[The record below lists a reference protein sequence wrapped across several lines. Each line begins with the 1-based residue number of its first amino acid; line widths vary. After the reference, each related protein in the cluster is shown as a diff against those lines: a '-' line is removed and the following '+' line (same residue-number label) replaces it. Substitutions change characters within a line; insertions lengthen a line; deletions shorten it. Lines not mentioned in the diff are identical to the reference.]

1 MAGGMEINPV
11 ANFNVNGDKLSQ
23 SWVRWH
29 RSFELY
35 ATGKAITDKK
45 QKKALLLHCAG
56 LDVQDIFF
64 TLEEEEGDDD
74 YAKCVATLKKY
85 FSSKVNFSVERYNF
99 RSIRQSDTETV
110 DQYITRLK
118 QQVVLCDFNDPDAQI
133 RDQII
138 EKCKSHKLRTRLL
151 EQGPGLTLD
160 NVRTIA
166 RTLESAEKQAKEL
179 EGTSHVENVNKIRQK
194 PVPSSSSSGGGYYS
208 NPQGGVRPKQ
218 NLGRTS
224 VCFRCGKA
232 GHFGKDANCPAKG
245 KTCYKCGKKDHF
257 GKVCKTKQRNSNSRS
272 YRPQMKGK
280 VRYVDQE
287 NYDSGSEYAFIVNE
301 KDSNENIEIKVGGVE
316 LSVIIDSGA
325 SVNVISNAVWE
336 KLKENKIK
344 CKSEKSDKKLYAYG
358 SKTPLSVMG
367 KFSCNVCLKSRDQR
381 QNSDADFYVVDGNN
395 PSLLGKN
402 TAVELG
408 VLKLGI
414 NVILENINDEY
425 KDLFQ
430 GVGKLEN
437 FKLKLHIDS
446 GVEPVAQQMYR
457 IPFTLR
463 DKVDKKLQELESQDI
478 IEKVNSPTPWVSPVI
493 VVPKPNGDIR
503 LCVDM
508 RVANKAINR
517 ERHPIPTV
525 NEIL

>member
-166 RTLESAEKQAKEL
+166 RTLESAQKQAKEL
-179 EGTSHVENVNKIRQK
+179 EGISHVENVNK
-194 PVPSSSSSGGGYYS
+194 
-208 NPQGGVRPKQ
+208 N
-218 NLGRTS
+218 
-224 VCFRCGKA
+224 
-232 GHFGKDANCPAKG
+232 
-245 KTCYKCGKKDHF
+245 
-257 GKVCKTKQRNSNSRS
+257 
-272 YRPQMKGK
+272 
-280 VRYVDQE
+280 
-287 NYDSGSEYAFIVNE
+287 
-301 KDSNENIEIKVGGVE
+301 
-316 LSVIIDSGA
+316 
-325 SVNVISNAVWE
+325 
-336 KLKENKIK
+336 
-344 CKSEKSDKKLYAYG
+344 
-358 SKTPLSVMG
+358 
-367 KFSCNVCLKSRDQR
+367 
-381 QNSDADFYVVDGNN
+381 
-395 PSLLGKN
+395 
-402 TAVELG
+402 
-408 VLKLGI
+408 
-414 NVILENINDEY
+414 
-425 KDLFQ
+425 
-430 GVGKLEN
+430 
-437 FKLKLHIDS
+437 
-446 GVEPVAQQMYR
+446 
-457 IPFTLR
+457 
-463 DKVDKKLQELESQDI
+463 
-478 IEKVNSPTPWVSPVI
+478 
-493 VVPKPNGDIR
+493 
-503 LCVDM
+503 
-508 RVANKAINR
+508 
-517 ERHPIPTV
+517 
-525 NEIL
+525 